1 MIDLIP
7 TIITAV
13 LFGAAMG
20 ALLVSLWRND
30 DH

>member
-13 LFGAAMG
+13 LFGLAMG
-20 ALLVSLWRND
+20 SLFAHLSKREK
-30 DH
+30 